1 MRLIRTVLVAA
12 LLLLASTAS
21 AQDSAPTADPA
32 TVMSTPLP
40 PAVRLEGIL
49 PVYQDINRCSAAA
62 LTIQLSYFIGE
73 RPYDETIRALNPNI
87 EDVSTRLEEMARHA
101 EEAYGLKGVIRY
113 GGTLDI
119 LKSLVAAGFP
129 VLVENV
135 YYDGAGGFDDW
146 LSHNRVVMGY
156 DDALGE
162 IYTFDSLLGNGE
174 DDRGRPI
181 PYADIDD
188 RWRAFN
194 RDYLVL
200 YRPEEEAALQA
211 ALGEHWDATFNWE
224 WSLQLSEE
232 ELAGDA
238 PDTFSLFNKGTS
250 LVGLGRYEEAA
261 EAFDQAR
268 AIGLPWRMMWYQFG
282 PFEAYLAL
290 ERYDDVLTLARE
302 VIAGTPGVEEVYYY
316 AARAYEAQGDLLR
329 AEANYEVA
337 VFRNSFYSEASQ
349 ALARLRGTATPTPA
363 VSN

>member
-1 MRLIRTVLVAA
+1 MRLICFVPLVL

-21 AQDSAPTADPA
+21 AQDLTPTADPA
-32 TVMSTPLP
+32 TVMRTPLP
-40 PAVRLEGIL
+40 PAVRLEGLL

-62 LTIQLSYFIGE
+62 LTIQLSYFTGE
-73 RPYDETIRALNPNI
+73 RPYDEVIRALNPNI
-87 EDVSTRLEEMARHA
+87 EDVSVRLEEMARHA
-101 EEAYGLKGVIRY
+101 EEVYGLRGVVRY

-119 LKSLVAAGFP
+119 LKSLIAAGFP

-135 YYDGAGGFDDW
+135 YYDGAGGFNDW
-146 LSHNRVVMGY
+146 LSHNRVIMGY
-156 DDALGE
+156 DDTIGE

-181 PYADIDD
+181 PYADVDD

-194 RDYLVL
+194 RDFLVL
-200 YRPEEEAALQA
+200 YRPEDEARLQA
-211 ALGEHWDATFNWE
+211 ALGDHWDATFNLE
-224 WSLQLSEE
+224 WALQQSED
-232 ELAGDA
+232 ELAGDS
-238 PDTFSLFNKGTS
+238 PDTFSLFNKGMS
-250 LVGLGRYEEAA
+250 LTGLGRYEEAA

-290 ERYDDVLTLARE
+290 GRYDDVLTLARE

-316 AARAYEAQGDLLR
+316 AGRAYEAQGDLLR

-337 VFRNSFYSEASQ
+337 VFRNAYYTEAAQ
-349 ALARLRGTATPTPA
+349 ALAQIRGIATPA
-363 VSN
+363 AG